1 MGLIRV
7 PGCRVCF
14 NGKCRKGPSIFMS
27 DHAPG
32 SFVDFPGV
40 ILLSFQGDTKLIIF
54 TSGEKK
60 STDCVSLFVEENAN
74 FFPNKHRSN
83 MCCTETW
90 SNCW

>member
-1 MGLIRV
+1 
-7 PGCRVCF
+7 
-14 NGKCRKGPSIFMS
+14 MS

-54 TSGEKK
+54 TRGEKK

-74 FFPNKHRSN
+74 FFPN
-83 MCCTETW
+83 TEATCVAQRRGPTAGEAVLTCQSVYTQIW
-90 SNCW
+90 GRYRMIVLLV